1 MLDGPVVT
9 DFTEKP
15 QIGEGWI
22 NGGFMVLD
30 RSVLERIDDDDA
42 SFESDV
48 LESLAAEGQLMAFRH
63 EGFWQSMDTLRDV
76 RTLQTLWDSSEAP
89 WRSWP

>member
-1 MLDGPVVT
+1 MA

-30 RSVLERIDDDDA
+30 RAVLDRIEDDDA

-48 LESLAAEGQLMAFRH
+48 LEGLAADGQLNAFRH

-76 RTLQTLWDSSEAP
+76 RTLQTLWDSGQAP
-89 WRSWP
+89 WKAWA